1 MRPTTAYFIAHLA
14 LVFGGPTMADEPARV
29 FTVGPVTAALREFV
43 RQGDAALTGD
53 TGVVHERQELGR
65 AISEKF
71 AAEPASIWENQDN
84 AAELLKFV
92 LFGGPG
98 GVLEK
103 ALEQGVFPKQYE
115 TTARGLVAF
124 SRRDLELARK
134 YLTGKARDDL
144 PSDVEDPLALV
155 RGTLIS
161 ATDPEQAIRDFRHV
175 QLVAPGTALEEAA
188 LRQHVMVL
196 LRQKNIVDAIAKIVA
211 YLRRFPASIY
221 WTQFA
226 GTAATAAVRIGDLA
240 PVDLLSVSPE
250 IAVPVRRS
258 RYHDFLL
265 EISKRLI
272 GAGAFAKAAEI
283 SAHVAEKSVAN
294 ERHWHVAH
302 LYKSVCDAVTAS
314 SGEALARLRTL
325 DAAHFTNDEKALMR
339 AGIEIASDVQNGYR
353 LASGGPPSATAG
365 QRAPAPHDVQA
376 IRALPAE
383 LDGKVNSA
391 LAAAREKL
399 SEVRP

>member
-1 MRPTTAYFIAHLA
+1 MACLIALLA
-14 LVFGGPTMADEPARV
+14 SVASGAAMADEPVRV
-29 FTVGPVTAALREFV
+29 FTVVPIAAALREFV
-43 RQGDAALTGD
+43 RRGDAALTGD
-53 TGVVHERQELGR
+53 TDVVHERQELGR
-65 AISEKF
+65 TISEEF
-71 AAEPASIWENQDN
+71 AAEPPSIWENQGN

-103 ALEQGVFPKQYE
+103 AIEQGVFPKQYE

-134 YLTGKARDDL
+134 YLTGDARDEL
-144 PSDVEDPLALV
+144 PSDVRDPLALV

-161 ATDPEQAIRDFRHV
+161 ATDPEQAIRHFRHV

-196 LRQKNIVDAIAKIVA
+196 LRQKNIADAVTKIAV

-240 PVDLLSVSPE
+240 PSDLLSVSTE
-250 IAVPVRRS
+250 ITVPARRS
-258 RYHDFLL
+258 RYHEFLL

-272 GAGAFAKAAEI
+272 GAGAFEKAAEI
-283 SAHVAEKSVAN
+283 SAHVAEKSVTN
-294 ERHWHVAH
+294 ERHWHVAQ
-302 LYKSVCDAVTAS
+302 LYKSVCAAVTAS
-314 SGEALARLRTL
+314 SGDALAQLRSL
-325 DAAHFTNDEKALMR
+325 DASHFTSEEKALMS
-339 AGIEIASDVQNGYR
+339 AGIEIGSDVQKGYR
-353 LASGGPPSATAG
+353 VASGEPQSSTAR
-365 QRAPAPHDVQA
+365 QQAPAAEDVQA
-376 IRALPAE
+376 IRALPDD